1 MVRRGKTGKT
11 WKIKNDE
18 KLVGFS
24 SGSIF
29 PARKQEVTHG
39 GYMDKKER
47 GSDGARRIKM

>member
-39 GYMDKKER
+39 GATGIDHP
-47 GSDGARRIKM
+47 GSQYC